1 MWGPGKERFHCASS
15 QEMTITSALPMT
27 WELEP
32 PRLVAETQVAA
43 GGAPILASGN
53 ETNQEM

>member
-1 MWGPGKERFHCASS
+1 
-15 QEMTITSALPMT
+15 MT